1 MSSSDQKS
9 KITGKP
15 KSPLLRMGVG
25 EAPKFDNQLADAQA
39 TQVFPVKPEDFD
51 FAKYEAYASELN
63 KTCASFWEQ
72 KSGVVVYRRMRV
84 GECFS
89 YGCRDMKN
97 SLELQLGALEKSMIF
112 KADVPNFLEPWY
124 GIGTIASGWGGD
136 YLWMEGNAPALKAPF
151 STIDE
156 VLAYPSQEIA
166 KTNIGR
172 HTLNMI
178 EYFMD
183 QTKGRVPISFTD
195 TQSPLNMIGHLYP
208 LDQFFMDMLME
219 PEKVMQLFDRL
230 ADLSIRF
237 NQEQIKLIGNALASP
252 GHGFASST
260 KWQGLGMSDDNAIM
274 ISPNQYLEMSAPSVE
289 KICAPLGG
297 PVFHSCGDWSG
308 WVEAVLQMKGLKM
321 ADGAFSPQTDPGA
334 TDNLEA
340 FHRFA
345 NTGIVLNARVVGDLE
360 TIREQVSR
368 LWVPGMKLVVVT
380 YCETPEEQGEAYD
393 LIHEIC
399 SLP

>member
-1 MSSSDQKS
+1 MRKS
-9 KITGKP
+9 FTDKKYSNADS
-15 KSPLLRMGVG
+15 KSPLSRRGLG
-25 EAPKFDNQLADAQA
+25 EAAKFDNQLADAQA
-39 TQVFPVKPEDFD
+39 TQVVPVKPENFDFD
-51 FAKYEAYASELN
+51 RYEAYSAELN
-63 KTCASFWEQ
+63 KNCARFWEQ
-72 KSGVVVYRRMRV
+72 NSGVVVYRRMRV

-89 YGCRDMKN
+89 FGCRDMKR
-97 SLELQLGALEKSMIF
+97 SLELQLGALEKSMLY
-112 KADVPNFLEPWY
+112 KANVPNFLEPWY

-136 YLWMEGNAPALKAPF
+136 YLWIEGNAPALKAPF
-151 STIDE
+151 KTIDE

-166 KTNIGR
+166 QTNIGR
-172 HTLNMI
+172 HTLDMI

-183 QTKGRVPISFTD
+183 QTKGRVPMSLTD

-230 ADLSIRF
+230 ADLSIDF
-237 NQEQIKLIGNALASP
+237 NTEQLKLIGSALASP

-260 KWQGLGMSDDNAIM
+260 KWSGLGMSDDNAIM
-274 ISPNQYLEMSAPSVE
+274 ISPDQYLEMAAPSVE
-289 KICAPLGG
+289 KICTPLGG

-308 WVEAVLQMKGLKM
+308 WVDAVLQIKGLKM

-334 TDNLEA
+334 TNNLEE
-340 FHRFA
+340 FHKFA

-368 LWVPGMKLVVVT
+368 LWVPGMKMVVVT
-380 YCETPEEQGEAYD
+380 YCSSPEEQAEAYD
-393 LIHEIC
+393 MIHEMC
-399 SLP
+399 T